1 MNTPSSVQNITVNS
15 IKTVCHT
22 ARTVTLSYCPDQ
34 WFQMQDQW
42 TFPFVRFLIFSTIF
56 IEFSE
61 YRCWR
66 MFIPCVHFRE
76 NVETY
81 CLHIAE
87 DDGEVD
93 TDFPSLDSKEPVS
106 KFGFTK
112 LALVE
117 KDMPSQANKTA
128 IIVTV

>member
-1 MNTPSSVQNITVNS
+1 
-15 IKTVCHT
+15 
-22 ARTVTLSYCPDQ
+22 
-34 WFQMQDQW
+34 
-42 TFPFVRFLIFSTIF
+42 
-56 IEFSE
+56 
-61 YRCWR
+61 